1 MVEYKWKAF
10 SVTSVGALM
19 SAVDSTIVLLAL
31 LPIAK
36 QLNTDYVTIVW
47 VVVAYLLINTSLV
60 LSLGRL
66 ADIQGR
72 KKMYNVGFAIFTIGS
87 ALCGLAFSGPA
98 LVTFR
103 AVQGVGAALIM
114 ANSFAIISDAF
125 PHGERGKA
133 FGMNMIVWGT
143 GSVLGIILG
152 GIIIFYTSWR
162 LIFLINVPIGIFGTA
177 WAYRALR
184 ADAHGGNAIAPMN
197 GTSLRGSY
205 SVKRTQSFDIPAAI
219 SFTGALL
226 VLQLGVT
233 LGLLYSWT
241 DTLSLISFGL
251 FPVLL
256 IFFVVW
262 ESRFSAQPIID
273 LKMFSGNR
281 VFSVSV
287 ASSMLQALALFSVN
301 FLLLFY
307 FEGVYG
313 LSVLTAS
320 YLLVPYAVTS
330 AAVGPFAGRLSDRL
344 GARVI
349 ASAGLA
355 VQAVALLLLS
365 LLTLST
371 PLFYVGVIEA
381 FFGLGGALF
390 WPSNTSTIM
399 SAAPKES
406 YGTASGVLNTFRNT
420 GMVMSFALSLTAA
433 ASVLPAPIVSALY
446 LGTFKGTLSH
456 QYAVGY
462 LSGQSFA
469 FELSAVLLAVSMCFS
484 LLSGRVQKK

>member
-1 MVEYKWKAF
+1 
-10 SVTSVGALM
+10 M

-31 LPIAK
+31 LPIAED
-36 QLNTDYVTIVW
+36 LHTDYVTIVW

-72 KKMYNVGFAIFTIGS
+72 KKMYNVGFIIFTIGS
-87 ALCGLAFSGPA
+87 ALSGLASTGLT
-98 LVTFR
+98 LVAFR

-114 ANSFAIISDAF
+114 ANSFAIISETF
-125 PHGERGKA
+125 PVGERGKA

-152 GIIIFYTSWR
+152 GVIISYTSWR

-177 WAYRALR
+177 WAYRALA
-184 ADAHGGNAIAPMN
+184 ADVHGGNTNAPASGAGGRDSN
-197 GTSLRGSY
+197 PLKG
-205 SVKRTQSFDIPAAI
+205 KQSFDIPAAL

-241 DTLSLISFGL
+241 DTMALVSFCL

-256 IFFVVW
+256 LFFVVW
-262 ESRFSAQPIID
+262 ETKFSTQPIID

-287 ASSMLQALALFSVN
+287 TSSMLQALALFSVN

-307 FEGVYG
+307 LEGVYG
-313 LSVLTAS
+313 LSVLSAS

-330 AAVGPFAGRLSDRL
+330 AVVGPLAGRLSDRL
-344 GARVI
+344 GARIV

-355 VQAVALLLLS
+355 VQAAALLLLS
-365 LLTLST
+365 SLTLST
-371 PLFYVGVIEA
+371 SLFYIGAVEA

-399 SAAPKES
+399 SAAPKEA
-406 YGTASGVLNTFRNT
+406 YGTASGIMNTFRNT

-433 ASVLPAPIVSALY
+433 SSVLPARVVSALY
-446 LGTFKGTLSH
+446 LGTFTGTLSH

-484 LLSGRVQKK
+484 LVSGRVQKK